1 MNMNKKIVYLLFVL
15 IFLSSCDKEKRD
27 IRKGNDFYQKSDYL
41 KAEEQYRK
49 SLVSDSNYLKA
60 QYNLANAS
68 YKQQNKEKLQTALKY
83 YEAYLKGNPYN
94 DTISNANA
102 IYNRGNVNFQM
113 FNTDTNSEASANIQ
127 YLEKALND
135 YKQTLRLNP
144 SDSAAKYNLAL
155 TQYLLNKHKNQN
167 QNQQNQQQEEQQQQQ
182 NQQQQNSQDKKQ
194 EEQKDSKTPP
204 QPQRMRDNKD
214 TERMLEALKNN
225 EKNTLEK
232 VKKKEEQ
239 QVQKRHIEKDW

>member
-1 MNMNKKIVYLLFVL
+1 MNKNFVYLFFVL
-15 IFLSSCDKEKRD
+15 IFLTSCDKEKRD
-27 IRKGNDFYQKSDYL
+27 IRKGNDFYQKSDYI

-83 YEAYLKGNPYN
+83 YEAYLKGNAYN

-127 YLEKALND
+127 YLERALND

-144 SDSAAKYNLAL
+144 SDSSAKYNLAL

-167 QNQQNQQQEEQQQQQ
+167 QNQQNQQQDEQQQQQQQQQ
-182 NQQQQNSQDKKQ
+182 NQQDKKQ
-194 EEQKDSKTPP
+194 EQQQNSNTPP
-204 QPQRMRDNKD
+204 QPQRMKDNKD